1 MASVDRTSF
10 PLPISVINQRIECE
24 YKGVFTNYKL
34 YGLPLLKVHIVGVV
48 LSVRYYEDKIRFT
61 GIYINKVYTIRSLK

>member
-24 YKGVFTNYKL
+24 QKGVYTNYKL
-34 YGLPLLKVHIVGVV
+34 YGQSLLKVHIVGVV
-48 LSVRYYEDKIRFT
+48 LSVRSYEDKIRFSGT
-61 GIYINKVYTIRSLK
+61 YILKIYK